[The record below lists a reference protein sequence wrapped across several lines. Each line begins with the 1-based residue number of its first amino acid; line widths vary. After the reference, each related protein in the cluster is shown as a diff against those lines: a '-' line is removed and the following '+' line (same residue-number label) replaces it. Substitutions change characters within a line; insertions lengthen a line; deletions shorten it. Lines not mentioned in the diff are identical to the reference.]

1 MSKNIDK
8 ILTPGSRRGT
18 WLLWLSCAAVF
29 LSGCAGHSIKPE
41 TGSLAPRFVIDGV
54 PFSPQEAY
62 QCGPA
67 AMAMALSWT
76 GLPLGP
82 EDLVDEVYTP
92 ARKGSL
98 QSAMLTAARRHGR
111 IAYEIFG
118 MKALLAEVAAG
129 HPVIVLQNLGL
140 AWYPVWHYAVVI
152 GYDAGSET
160 VFLHSGTTAERS
172 MSAGIFYNTWK
183 RSDFWGLLVLRP
195 TQLPATADETKFVAA
210 VYGLE
215 KARQWQV
222 AVAGYQTAL
231 SRWPQSLPAAMG
243 LGNSFYA
250 LGDLASAETAF
261 REAARHHPE
270 SGAAFNNL
278 AQVLF
283 EQGALE
289 AALDAARTAVALGG
303 PLKTTFQKTLEEI
316 QRAGSTSPARP

>member
-1 MSKNIDK
+1 M
-8 ILTPGSRRGT
+8 TFRARRGA
-18 WLLWLSCAAVF
+18 WLLWLSCAAFF

-41 TGSLAPRFVIDGV
+41 TESLAPRFIIRGV
-54 PFSPQEAY
+54 PFYPQEAY

-67 AMAMALSWT
+67 AMAMALGWA
-76 GLPLGP
+76 GLQLRPK
-82 EDLVDEVYTP
+82 DLVDEVYTP

-98 QSAMLTAARRHGR
+98 QPDMMAAARRHGR
-111 IAYEIFG
+111 IAYEISG

-140 AWYPVWHYAVVI
+140 SWYPVWHYALVI
-152 GYDAGSET
+152 GYDAGRET
-160 VFLHSGTTAERS
+160 VFLHSGTTANRS
-172 MSAGIFYNTWK
+172 MSARVFYNTWK
-183 RSDFWGLLVLRP
+183 RSNFWGLLVLRP
-195 TQLPATADETKFVAA
+195 TQLPATANETRFVAA

-215 KARQWQV
+215 KARQWLA
-222 AVAGYQTAL
+222 AVTGYQTAL

-261 REAARHHPE
+261 RDAARRHPD

-283 EQGALE
+283 EQGALD

-303 PLKTTFQKTLEEI
+303 PLKPTFQETLDAI
-316 QRAGSTSPARP
+316 QRARSTIPTRP

>member
-1 MSKNIDK
+1 
-8 ILTPGSRRGT
+8 
-18 WLLWLSCAAVF
+18 
-29 LSGCAGHSIKPE
+29 
-41 TGSLAPRFVIDGV
+41 
-54 PFSPQEAY
+54 
-62 QCGPA
+62 
-67 AMAMALSWT
+67 
-76 GLPLGP
+76 
-82 EDLVDEVYTP
+82 
-92 ARKGSL
+92 
-98 QSAMLTAARRHGR
+98 
-111 IAYEIFG
+111 
-118 MKALLAEVAAG
+118 
-129 HPVIVLQNLGL
+129 
-140 AWYPVWHYAVVI
+140 
-152 GYDAGSET
+152 
-160 VFLHSGTTAERS
+160 
-172 MSAGIFYNTWK
+172 MSAGVFYNTWK